1 MAGGEGRRLNLG
13 EKPLVKIC
21 GRPMIASVID
31 AFREAG
37 HDIVVALSERTP
49 YTQNWCRVQGVDF
62 VVAEGKGYV
71 RDLVDVVLILGEEKP
86 LFTCV
91 ADLPCI
97 TAPLIARISDAYRD
111 AGKDACSVW
120 VPLALCGE
128 KSDRSVYMEIIDG
141 IEAVPAGINVLR
153 GDRIREPQEEFAF
166 LCKDSRLTYQV
177 NTREDLAKV
186 ERSLLMRGVPTRLE

>member
-13 EKPLVKIC
+13 EKPLVKVS

-31 AFREAG
+31 AFRDAG
-37 HDIVVALSERTP
+37 LDTVVALSKRTP

-62 VVAEGKGYV
+62 VVAEGHGYV
-71 RDLVDVVLILGEEKP
+71 RDLVEVVLVLGEEKP

-97 TAPLIARISDAYRD
+97 TASLIARISCAYRNG
-111 AGKDACSVW
+111 GKDACSVW

-128 KSDRSVYMEIIDG
+128 KTDRSVYVEMIDG
-141 IEAVPAGINVLR
+141 VEAIPAGINVLR
-153 GDRIREPQEEFAF
+153 GDRIREPQDEFAF
-166 LCKDSRLTYQV
+166 LCEDALLTYQV
-177 NTREDLAKV
+177 NTRDDLAKV
-186 ERSLLMRGVPTRLE
+186 ERYLLMRQLEAGIE